1 MSDDVKTIAVK
12 FFEYCRSGKEEACLN
27 ELYADDAVSVEAAPM
42 PGADSAEASGL
53 DAIRAKHAWW
63 NTAMDVHSSSA
74 EGPFYHGTDRF
85 GAIFEIDVT
94 NKETNE
100 RTQMKELGVYTVA
113 DGKIVREEFFYDA

>member
-1 MSDDVKTIAVK
+1 MSDELKSIAAK
-12 FFEYCRSGKEEACLN
+12 FFEYCRSGEAEACLN
-27 ELYADDAVSVEAAPM
+27 DLYAANAVSVEAASM

-63 NTAMDVHSSSA
+63 NNAMDVHSSNA
-74 EGPFYHGTDRF
+74 EGPFYHGADRF

-100 RTQMKELGVYTVA
+100 RTQMKELGVYTVL
-113 DGKIVREEFFYDA
+113 DGKIVREEFFYDF